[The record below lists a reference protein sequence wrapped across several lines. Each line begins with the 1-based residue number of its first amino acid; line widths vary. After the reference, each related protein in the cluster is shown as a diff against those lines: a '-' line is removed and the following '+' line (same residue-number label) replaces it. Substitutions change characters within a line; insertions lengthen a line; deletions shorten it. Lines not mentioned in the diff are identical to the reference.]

1 MTFATAT
8 IGGWHMNRLS
18 VAGAIISLFLAA
30 TPAVAQQASRC
41 ADCHFAQNTVPNPD
55 HLYDWDRSPH
65 ARNNVGCEKCHGG
78 NATVFEASIAHRGIL
93 NPANKQSPVNRANLP
108 ATCGGC
114 HVGPFV
120 AFQDSRH
127 YELLK
132 GGDQHGPTCSTCH
145 DPVAGQLLSPKA
157 LEKQCSQCHG
167 PKEVAPR
174 AERAR
179 NARQMYESLNAIR
192 DQLKLANAMIKRVDD
207 KQRRADLMN
216 EYEQASVPMTR
227 AINAGHKFVY
237 GELDEYLKVAQERV
251 EKLMAHIA
259 NRAN

>member
-1 MTFATAT
+1 
-8 IGGWHMNRLS
+8 MNRLGVG
-18 VAGAIISLFLAA
+18 VAFIASLLVFGA
-30 TPAVAQQASRC
+30 PASAQQSSRC
-41 ADCHFAQNTVPNPD
+41 ADCHYAQSNIPAPD
-55 HLYDWDRSPH
+55 HLFDWDRSPH
-65 ARNNVGCEKCHGG
+65 ARNNVGCDKCHGG
-78 NATVFEASIAHRGIL
+78 NSAVFEKTLAHRGIL
-93 NPANKQSPVNRANLP
+93 NSANKKSPVNRVNLP

-132 GGDQHGPTCSTCH
+132 NGDEFGPTCSTCH
-145 DPVAGQLLSPKA
+145 DAVAGRLLSPTA
-157 LEKQCSQCHG
+157 LEKQCSHCHG

-179 NARQMYESLNAIR
+179 NARGMYESLNVVR
-192 DQLKLANAMIKRVDD
+192 EQLKLASTMIRKVDD
-207 KQRRADLMN
+207 KQRRDDLLA
-216 EYEQASVPMTR
+216 EYEQAQVPLTR

-237 GELDEYLKVAQERV
+237 NELEEYLKVAQERV
-251 EKLMAHIA
+251 ETLMSRIA